1 MDRNSGRSH
10 KGLTF
15 DTLDEI
21 RINIMR
27 ISNCF
32 DVEFVDKTTLHQYSL
47 MQYSFAMQQADIKN
61 QNSYLALFNRVAQG
75 LEGKVKMTDIY
86 DYESE
91 LLQIFGKTS
100 EDAMSEEEKAN
111 VQAMLALNN
120 SLNKKN

>member
-1 MDRNSGRSH
+1 MDGTNGRSH

-15 DTLDEI
+15 DNFDEI

-32 DVEFVDKTTLHQYSL
+32 DKEFVDKVTLHQYSL

-75 LEGKVKMTDIY
+75 LEGKIKMTDIY
-86 DYESE
+86 EYENE
-91 LLQIFGKTS
+91 LLEIFGKTS
-100 EDAMSEEEKAN
+100 EDAMSKEEKAN

-120 SLNKKN
+120 SLSKKN